1 MAKPIKRRRSGQQD
15 SLMQLQNDVCNH
27 QGTVALCYRSLMW
40 HVDAS
45 SIFTRNVIPFLL
57 NLGTSRTFTQYST
70 ACKRKKLR
78 AVVPPVIQ
86 RVAASASKSNLYFPS
101 LQRQDETLLQ
111 SCKTD
116 SMSTKRSTN
125 DVHISRTASVF
136 KHRENVLLRSASIN
150 VNQSGEGNINRKE
163 GDCLESCWDRFY

>member
-1 MAKPIKRRRSGQQD
+1 
-15 SLMQLQNDVCNH
+15 MQLQNDVCNH

-45 SIFTRNVIPFLL
+45 SIFSAFCRSILNYVRWNNYTRNVIPFLL

-78 AVVPPVIQ
+78 AVVPPIIQ

-150 VNQSGEGNINRKE
+150 VNQSGEGNISRKE